1 MIVQYVE
8 PDLMDSIDAFNRADS
23 IKIKAYLIV
32 LIEHIES
39 SESIDDLVSIDY
51 SDFNLY
57 GPLKELQESN
67 PDLTISLPEN
77 PPSSKVVV
85 STLRGKLADRNFPNM
100 DLYLFKFDNF
110 RLIFSLRGQVCT
122 FLRVE
127 GNNVPLIS

>member
-8 PDLMDSIDAFNRADS
+8 PDFMDSIDSFSRADS
-23 IKIKAYLIV
+23 LKVKAFLIV
-32 LIEHIES
+32 LIDHIEN

-51 SDFNLY
+51 SDFNIY
-57 GPLKELQESN
+57 GPLTELQESN
-67 PDLTISLPEN
+67 PDLSISLPEN
-77 PPSSKVVV
+77 PPSSIVTV
-85 STLRGKLADRNFPNM
+85 STLRGKLTDQNFPNM

-127 GNNVPLIS
+127 GNSVSLKF